1 MFKNANEFSLHI
13 ESIAKSNTITY
24 IDAILEY
31 CEKNEI
37 DPKEISSLI
46 NQNLKEKLE
55 MEYENLNYLPKK
67 ARLC

>member
-1 MFKNANEFSLHI
+1 MFKSANEFSLHI
-13 ESIAKSNTITY
+13 ESIAKDSDITY

-37 DPKEISSLI
+37 DPKEISALI
-46 NQNLKEKLE
+46 NQSLKEKLE
-55 MEYENLNYLPKK
+55 MEYEALNYLPKK

>member
-13 ESIAKSNTITY
+13 EQIAITNSISH
-24 IDAILEY
+24 IDSILEY

-37 DPKEISSLI
+37 DPKDISGLISQSLR
-46 NQNLKEKLE
+46 EKLE
-55 MEYENLNYLPKK
+55 MEYESLNYLPRK